1 VSTTE
6 LVPDNVLIF
15 ARSWWVMLLRG
26 IFAILFG
33 FLVLAWPRLAL
44 ATLILCFGMYALID
58 GVFSLFWAIRN
69 WRHQEKCWFLALEGL
84 AGICAS
90 VVALQAPALTAFLL
104 LLLIAGWILATGLLR
119 IVAAIRSRSEI
130 AGEAWLMLSG
140 LAAALFGFLVL
151 VSPAAGAVTLLWLL
165 AVYAFVLGAFLMRM
179 SIKMRRRRV
188 IVYRNLTRYN

>member
-1 VSTTE
+1 MSTTE